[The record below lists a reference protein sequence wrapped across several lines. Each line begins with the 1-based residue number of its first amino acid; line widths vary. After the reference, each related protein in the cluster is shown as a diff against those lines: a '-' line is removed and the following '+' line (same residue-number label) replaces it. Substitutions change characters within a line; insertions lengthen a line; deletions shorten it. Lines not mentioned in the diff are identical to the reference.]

1 MSHDLS
7 YIGDCVCIRQIGCNG
22 LQAFVSKIESSEGND
37 GWFPIA
43 AQFGTAD
50 AHWNR
55 NKHEVAVIRNPSTG
69 ERRGRYVDPE
79 GASVYITV
87 RSLDDIDVVRVP
99 KPTLPYIGDCICIRQ
114 EGCQGFQAFVSK
126 IESSE
131 GNDGWFPIA
140 TQFGGADAHWNRN
153 KYEVAVIRNPSTG
166 ERRGRY
172 VNPEGA
178 SVYLIV
184 RSLDNIEVIR
194 VAKH

>member
-1 MSHDLS
+1 MFHDLS
-7 YIGDCVCIRQIGCNG
+7 YIGDCVCIRQIGCSG
-22 LQAFVSKIESSEGND
+22 FQAFVSKIESSEGSD
-37 GWFPIA
+37 SWFPIA
-43 AQFGTAD
+43 AQFGGAD
-50 AHWNR
+50 ARWNR
-55 NKHEVAVIRNPSTG
+55 NKYEVAVVRNPATG
-69 ERRGRYVDPE
+69 ERRGRYVNPG

-99 KPTLPYIGDCICIRQ
+99 KSTLPYIGDCISIRQ
-114 EGCQGFQAFVSK
+114 EGCEGFQAFVSK

-131 GNDGWFPIA
+131 GNDAWFPIA
-140 TQFGGADAHWNRN
+140 TEFGGHWKRN
-153 KYEVAVIRNPSTG
+153 KYEVAVIRNPATG

-184 RSLDNIEVIR
+184 RSLDDIEVIR